1 MGKDMVKLIHG
12 ILMDDEDLRERL
24 EYEHLGFFLDVCGT
38 LIPGTDWNVQTVKP
52 FILKAFDA
60 VRINAKYHY
69 HTRQKVAD
77 SSEGDTQVNLDQVGR
92 LMDCAR
98 DGIIKTADRMDNE
111 LQALVDQH
119 GGLIKHSGVEST
131 MASLAKAVDIDTAQ
145 FHWHQL
151 ASLHATQLGL
161 ARSEPIKNLR
171 ELAELLR
178 LAVILI
184 REKKQD

>member
-12 ILMDDEDLRERL
+12 TLRDNEDLGKRL
-24 EYEHLGFFLDVCGT
+24 EYQHLGFFLDMCGT
-38 LIPGTDWNVQTVKP
+38 LIQGTDWNVQTVKP

-60 VRINAKYHY
+60 VRTHAKYHY
-69 HTRQKVAD
+69 YTRQKVAD
-77 SSEGDTQVNLDQVGR
+77 SSEGDPQVNLDQVGR

-98 DGIIKTADRMDNE
+98 DGLIKTADRMDNE
-111 LQALVDQH
+111 SQALVDEH
-119 GGLIKHSGVEST
+119 GGLVKHSSVEST

-151 ASLHATQLGL
+151 ASLLATQLGL
-161 ARSEPIKNLR
+161 ARSEPIKTLR

-178 LAVILI
+178 QAIVLI
-184 REKKQD
+184 REKKRD